1 MAHSGKRSRVQEP
14 PRDPRGPRGG
24 ALDLHGASHEWAGA
38 LLIAL
43 ATALVYSN
51 ALRGSFHFDDLTNI
65 VHADPVRDLGRL
77 WPPSGRRWVGVLT
90 FALNYRMG
98 GLDPSGY
105 HLVNVAIH
113 AANALLVAWLA
124 ALTLRTPALRD
135 ARAGT
140 LVRRFLP
147 LAAGLLF
154 AVHPLA
160 TQAVTYVVQRFTS
173 LATLFF
179 VLSVALYARARV
191 ELDEKCPSRFRAG
204 SAYALSILSA
214 AAAMKTKEI
223 AFTLPAVAAAWDL
236 FLFRPGRRLLLLI
249 PLAVTALLVPLGV
262 AGDGGTLSGVLDDMG
277 RLAAETPNI
286 PRSVYALT
294 QTRVVATYL
303 RMLVLPLGQN
313 VDHDVRLSTSLADP
327 AVLGATAVLVFLV
340 AGAVVLLVRARRTHR
355 AEGVLVAIGV
365 AWFFITLSVESSII
379 PIRDVMAEHRTYLPL
394 AGVALALAT
403 ALLTAAERIPAP
415 VTQVLRLTLALLV
428 TTGPL
433 AVATY
438 ARNRVW
444 DDDVSLWRDAVDKSP
459 VKARPRVNLGAAH
472 GNRGE
477 LDAAAREYEQAVRI
491 APDLAEARRN
501 LGGTYF
507 KLGRIDEAIR
517 EYHEV
522 VSLKP
527 GWAEAHSSLGAAYE
541 AKGQRDDAIREYRD
555 AIRLDPALVDAH
567 ANLGAASIANGRLD
581 DAAAAYR
588 EAIRLAPDRADAH
601 FGLGFILAQRGR
613 PADAIVPYARAAELR
628 PSLEYALNLA
638 VALDDA
644 GRAREAIAWF
654 ERYLELAGGRETE
667 RAEQVR
673 ARLAQ
678 IRALP
683 TRR

>member
-1 MAHSGKRSRVQEP
+1 MPLASPPPTSAPPKSIPAGRERV
-14 PRDPRGPRGG
+14 RD
-24 ALDLHGASHEWAGA
+24 
-38 LLIAL
+38 AL
-43 ATALVYSN
+43 AVAAVVALGLFSYSN
-51 ALRGSFHFDDLTNI
+51 ALGGAFVFDDVRQIRDNPI
-65 VHADPVRDLGRL
+65 IRDLGSFL
-77 WPPSGRRWVGVLT
+77 PGRYAGLPNRYVAYLT
-90 FALNYRMG
+90 FALNYRLG
-98 GLDPSGY
+98 GLATAGY
-105 HLVNVAIH
+105 HLVNVVIH
-113 AANALLVAWLA
+113 VANALLVYALVRLTFRTPRLKASALARSSRAIAAVAA
-124 ALTLRTPALRD
+124 ALFVA
-135 ARAGT
+135 
-140 LVRRFLP
+140 
-147 LAAGLLF
+147 
-154 AVHPLA
+154 HPLQ
-160 TQAVTYVVQRFTS
+160 TQAVSYVAQRLTS
-173 LATLFF
+173 LATTFY
-179 VLSVALYARARV
+179 VGTVVLYAALRLGDGALRSRWRAV
-191 ELDEKCPSRFRAG
+191 AG
-204 SAYALSILSA
+204 GVAVVATALL
-214 AAAMKTKEI
+214 AMKTKEI